1 MWQVSWPKAILTSA
15 VLGALLFA
23 SEARS
28 EDIYRLSQNQNGFDL
43 PGVTLPQGQDEVRA
57 ADGTTCSAAISGS
70 GAYLDVGIIK
80 NNRVLDSGEFATY
93 GRVVIPLGRTPK
105 RLDCARLYEL
115 EVERLQM
122 ELSLLKMGV
131 LPDDVEIT
139 GSTTR
144 TAAANPKAKRSW
156 VSEGWTANGN
166 GNNR

>member
-1 MWQVSWPKAILTSA
+1 MRQVPWPKTILTS
-15 VLGALLFA
+15 VLLAAFPLA

-28 EDIYRLSQNQNGFDL
+28 EDIYHLSQDQNGFDL

-57 ADGTTCSAAISGS
+57 ADGTTCSSAISGS
-70 GAYLDVGIIK
+70 GAYLDVGVIK
-80 NNRVLDSGEFATY
+80 SNRVLDSGEFATY

-144 TAAANPKAKRSW
+144 TAAANPKPKRNW

-166 GNNR
+166 GNR

>member
-28 EDIYRLSQNQNGFDL
+28 EDIYHLSQDQNGFDL

-57 ADGTTCSAAISGS
+57 ADGTTCSSAISGS
-70 GAYLDVGIIK
+70 GAYLDVGVIK
-80 NNRVLDSGEFATY
+80 SNRVLDSGEFATY

-115 EVERLQM
+115 EVERQQM

-131 LPDDVEIT
+131 LPDGVEIT

-144 TAAANPKAKRSW
+144 TAAANPKPKRNW

-166 GNNR
+166 GNR